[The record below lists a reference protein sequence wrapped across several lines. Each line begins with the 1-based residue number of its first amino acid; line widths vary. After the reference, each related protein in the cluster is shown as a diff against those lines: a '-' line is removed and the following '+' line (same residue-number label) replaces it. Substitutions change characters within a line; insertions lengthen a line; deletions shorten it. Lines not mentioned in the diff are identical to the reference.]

1 MRPRSQI
8 KGLRINMSTN
18 NKTSVHL
25 QSTFT
30 ETDWLECQRLAQFS
44 VSKLRARFK
53 LSSEEVED
61 LTSEG
66 TIAAVSALKSWKPDK
81 GTKSTWLL
89 RRVNGEIID
98 QIKKLRYAGLTG
110 ELKGVSVFSASG
122 LTAQDDENENGN
134 TGESL
139 NFETLLGS
147 NDDFETNQQALSIA
161 LAVEQLSTA
170 DRRLIEEYYGLSGI
184 GATKSLRAIGASMGI
199 SGEAVRLRINRI
211 LTDLSN

>member
-1 MRPRSQI
+1 
-8 KGLRINMSTN
+8 MSTAN
-18 NKTSVHL
+18 NVQLKN
-25 QSTFT
+25 TFT

-53 LSSEEVED
+53 LTPEEVED
-61 LTSEG
+61 LSSEG
-66 TIAAVSALKSWKPDK
+66 TMAAIAALRSWKSDK
-81 GTKSTWLL
+81 GAKSTWLL

-110 ELKGVSVFSASG
+110 ELKGVSIFSASG
-122 LTAQDDENENGN
+122 LMAEEDENETGN

-139 NFETLLGS
+139 NWEELLGS
-147 NDDFETNQQALSIA
+147 TEDYESNEKALSIA
-161 LAVEQLSTA
+161 MAVEQLPTA

-184 GATKSLRAIGASMGI
+184 GGTKSLRAIGAALGV

-211 LTDLSN
+211 LSNLSN

>member
-1 MRPRSQI
+1 
-8 KGLRINMSTN
+8 MSTTN
-18 NKTSVHL
+18 NSVRL
-25 QSTFT
+25 QNTFT

-44 VSKLRARFK
+44 VGKLRARFK
-53 LSSEEVED
+53 LSPEEVED

-122 LTAQDDENENGN
+122 LTADDDESETGN

-139 NFETLLGS
+139 NFEVLLGTTE
-147 NDDFETNQQALSIA
+147 DFESDQQALSIA
-161 LAVEQLSTA
+161 LAVEQLPTA

-184 GATKSLRAIGASMGI
+184 GGTKSLRAIGASLGI

-211 LTDLSN
+211 LADLSN